1 MEQRIVLGSA
11 DVARLRGILAELSR
25 SAQRD
30 LGHLSALTGE
40 IDRAKIVEQGSLPP
54 DVIALHSHVSL
65 EDTRTG
71 ASEHY
76 VLVPPAEADVASR
89 RVSVTAPLGIALLG
103 FRVGDVVTW
112 EMPGGERRLRIL
124 GVRQSGPCS
133 P

>member
-11 DVARLRGILAELSR
+11 DVARLRGILAVESR

-30 LGHLSALTGE
+30 LDHLSALTGE
-40 IDRAKIVEQGSLPP
+40 IDRARIVEQGLLPP
-54 DVIALHSHVSL
+54 DVIALYSQVSL
-65 EDTRTG
+65 EDAQTG
-71 ASEHY
+71 ASEEY

-89 RVSVTAPLGIALLG
+89 RVSVTAPLGTALLG
-103 FRVGDVVTW
+103 FRVGDVVAW

-124 GVRQSGPCS
+124 GVRQSAPRS